1 MSRAVQG
8 TDEVLFTM
16 ASPGFVMKGREPR
29 QLLQTG
35 SRCCQAGATT
45 FRASSGTSRFWKVP
59 DTPWQRSGSFQTLP
73 GRSCKL
79 RSRPVGVRR
88 EDHGSTMEGGI
99 VYLLTLVLD
108 FFACFL
114 YRGGSCAGLLQASLL
129 TPKGRRG
136 PASEVLLDGE
146 TGVSQ
151 MIFLSRT
158 L

>member
-45 FRASSGTSRFWKVP
+45 FRAFWKVP

-73 GRSCKL
+73 GRSCRL

-99 VYLLTLVLD
+99 VYLLTLVVG

-114 YRGGSCAGLLQASLL
+114 YRGGSCAGLLQPSLL
-129 TPKGRRG
+129 TTKGRRG
-136 PASEVLLDGE
+136 PASEVLLDGKA
-146 TGVSQ
+146 GVSQ
-151 MIFLSRT
+151 TIFLSRPR
-158 L
+158 